1 MHMLMEVGKKSTKRM
16 STATKKVMLKRVI
29 LKKVILK
36 KMGTSTQT
44 MNKSDIKLIAVLERT
59 GGFASAQELH
69 QILRREGDGI
79 GLTTVYRAL
88 QSLVDDKIVDLL
100 RREDGEAIYR
110 LCGDTHHHHLVCKS
124 CGDTVEI
131 EGGAIEKWAKTM
143 AEEFGFRDVGHTA
156 EIFGICSKC

>member
-1 MHMLMEVGKKSTKRM
+1 
-16 STATKKVMLKRVI
+16 
-29 LKKVILK
+29 
-36 KMGTSTQT
+36 MGTSTQT

-69 QILRREGDGI
+69 QI
-79 GLTTVYRAL
+79 
-88 QSLVDDKIVDLL
+88 L

-143 AEEFGFRDVGHTA
+143 AEDFGFRDVGHTA